1 MADISGKITRKSLK
15 AKKRAA
21 IKTIKAQA
29 KEKIREVKIEY
40 AANPERKKAVQM
52 ERERRKALR
61 VQKENARLAYNARQP
76 RQYTLGEDLF
86 NSISHGLAAGLSVA
100 AIVLLIVRAVTY
112 APDGKTG
119 LYITSFTIFGAS
131 MFILYMMSTLYH
143 ALTPYGVRKVFSIL
157 NHTSIYI
164 LIAGTY
170 TPFALSAIEGAFG
183 WVVFGIMWFFAL
195 IGIVFY
201 AIFGSKMRNV
211 SVVTYILM
219 GWFIVFALN
228 PITRVLP
235 KESIVMLVC
244 GGVAYTLSCIFYF
257 MKNYKW
263 SHSIF
268 HLFVVAG
275 SVLHFFSV
283 FYSIPHV

>member
-40 AANPERKKAVQM
+40 AANPERKKAVQL

-100 AIVLLIVRAVTY
+100 AIVLLIIRAATY

-119 LYITSFTIFGAS
+119 LYVTSFTIFGAS

-183 WVVFGIMWFFAL
+183 WVVFGIMWFFAV

-228 PITRVLP
+228 PITRVIP
-235 KESIVMLVC
+235 KTSIVMLVC

-275 SVLHFFSV
+275 SVMHFFSV